1 MTTYFTDREG
11 LSHTAT
17 TDEISE
23 IAWAGIRASI
33 ERRVNQNY
41 FASSYPET
49 CSDNSTN
56 IIGTNENAMRD
67 AIRAEIQELP
77 TWPWRQSPATIEPPP
92 TTPAILDMLDFCSR
106 HAAAP
111 EPCGH
116 HKFYDHQHLRFDV
129 ARGQHEFREE
139 INLIFRRNG
148 IAYRLNGEHQVQR
161 LTERVFREVLEDLP
175 FHTGEAELDRML
187 RTAQTKFLHRK
198 AEVHPEALE
207 ALWNAWERLK
217 TLSPGRDKRAQAAA
231 LLNDAAGPSA
241 PKYLLLLQN
250 EARELTRIG
259 NAMQIRHS
267 ETDQERLGPAEHLDY
282 VFYRMWAF
290 LSMILRRTGRPAS
303 SNDGPGAGEPDTA
316 ANLADTPA
324 FPGYED
330 DDIPF

>member
-11 LSHTAT
+11 LSHAET

-23 IAWAGIRASI
+23 IAWAGIRASV
-33 ERRVNQNY
+33 ERRVDQNY

-49 CSDNSTN
+49 CSDSSTN

-67 AIRAEIQELP
+67 AMRAEISGLP
-77 TWPWRQSPATIEPPP
+77 TWPWRQNPATNEPPP
-92 TTPAILDMLDFCSR
+92 TTPAILDMLEFCSR

-139 INLIFRRNG
+139 INLIFRRKG

-161 LTERVFREVLEDLP
+161 LTEPVFHEVLEDLS
-175 FHTGEAELDRML
+175 FRTGDAELDRML

-198 AEVHPEALE
+198 AEVRPEALE
-207 ALWNAWERLK
+207 ALWDAWERLK
-217 TLSPGRDKRAQAAA
+217 TLPPGRDKRAQATA
-231 LLNDAAGPSA
+231 LLHDATGPSA
-241 PKYLLLLQN
+241 PKFLLLLQN
-250 EARELTRIG
+250 EAKELTRIG

-267 ETDQERLGPAEHLDY
+267 ETGQERLGPTEHLDY

-290 LSMILRRTGRPAS
+290 LSMILRRTGRLAVPT
-303 SNDGPGAGEPDTA
+303 DRPEAGELDSA
-316 ANLADTPA
+316 ANLAGTPA